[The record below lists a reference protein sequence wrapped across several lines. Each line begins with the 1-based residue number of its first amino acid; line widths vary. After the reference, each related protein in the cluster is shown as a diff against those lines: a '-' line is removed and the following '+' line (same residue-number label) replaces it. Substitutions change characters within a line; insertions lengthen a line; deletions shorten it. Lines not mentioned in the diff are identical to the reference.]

1 MSLRESLGPD
11 VEEVRPNRKQV
22 ADMLAAARTNLDNAQ
37 VSGLSAENRFD
48 IAYKT
53 IMQCALVAL
62 LAHGLRPLSSRVGH
76 HRTAIESLAQTIGAS
91 SQQVE
96 LLNALRRQ
104 RNRVNY
110 SGSLVSDSTATECR
124 QAAAQLLKQVTA
136 WLRSNRKDL
145 V

>member
-1 MSLRESLGPD
+1 MLGAD
-11 VEEVRPNRKQV
+11 LEEVRTNRKQV
-22 ADMLAAARTNLDNAQ
+22 ADMISAARINLDNAQ
-37 VSGLSAENRFD
+37 LAGLSAENRFD

-62 LAHGLRPLSSRVGH
+62 LAHGLRPLASRVGH
-76 HRTAIESLAQTIGAS
+76 HRTAIQSLTQTIGAS
-91 SQQVE
+91 NQQVE

-110 SGSLVSDSTATECR
+110 AGSLVSDSTSAECR
-124 QAAAQLLKQVTA
+124 QAAAQLLKQLTA
-136 WLRSNRKDL
+136 WLQANRKDL